1 MTVRFLVLGGEL
13 RRAQQKALRFFQ
25 FFKPIKPDLGLNSA
39 LAVVNGAVTDA
50 TVEKSPTMAVYTEQ
64 QPTWPWVPLLVL
76 VSLGQG
82 EPRKGKTLWNS
93 DFPARLRLARLGTGH
108 PLLQNQLFKKMQ
120 KKVAKAQAYAAHC
133 LPICLFLS

>member
-1 MTVRFLVLGGEL
+1 MTVWFLVLGGEL
-13 RRAQQKALRFFQ
+13 KRAQQKALRFFH
-25 FFKPIKPDLGLNSA
+25 FFKPIKPDLGLKSA

-50 TVEKSPTMAVYTEQ
+50 TVEKSPTMVVYTEQ

-93 DFPARLRLARLGTGH
+93 DFPARLSLARLGTGH
-108 PLLQNQLFKKMQ
+108 HHPSPPSKKKI
-120 KKVAKAQAYAAHC
+120 KKW
-133 LPICLFLS
+133 